1 MLKTLNNM
9 KIINNRVYKKDE
21 RRGNNMKKVEAESLG
36 AVHTHTHTHTQYF
49 QRIKE

>member
-1 MLKTLNNM
+1 M

-36 AVHTHTHTHTQYF
+36 AVHTHTHTHYIQKTEK
-49 QRIKE
+49 QRQKTR

>member
-1 MLKTLNNM
+1 M

-36 AVHTHTHTHTQYF
+36 AVHTHTHTHTHNTF
-49 QRIKE
+49 RE